1 MTEGRRM
8 PPLNALRAFEATAR
22 HLSFKE
28 AAAELFVTPTAVSHQ
43 IRNLE
48 ELVGLKLFE
57 RSGNTITLTR
67 AGERFFPV
75 LRDGF
80 DLIAQSVVDLQ
91 RDGDALT
98 ISVTPAFAAMVL
110 IPRLSQ
116 LRLLYPGIA
125 LTVNATEKIVD
136 LRKAEADLAVRY
148 GPERSR
154 PLRSQLLYRDRYVA
168 VASPAWVSA
177 HPLPVSAQV
186 LATSDLLGYQWKNA
200 KLQGPTWSAW
210 MAMAG
215 IAGFDAAH
223 YIGFSE
229 ESHAIQGALDGAG
242 VALASTLLVGP
253 ELRGGR
259 LVQVHPLGM
268 QGFAYHAEFVD
279 DHPRVHTVMKIV
291 NWLAGL
297 IGENVEDGHGSFMSA
312 HETSDGSR

>member
-1 MTEGRRM
+1 M
-8 PPLNALRAFEATAR
+8 PPLNALRAFEAAAR

-57 RSGNTITLTR
+57 RTGNTITLTR

-80 DLIAQSVVDLQ
+80 DRIAQSVVDLQ
-91 RDGDALT
+91 REEDALT
-98 ISVTPAFAAMVL
+98 VSVTPAFAAMIL
-110 IPRLSQ
+110 IPQLTQ
-116 LRLLYPGIA
+116 LRKLHPGIA

-136 LRKAEADLAVRY
+136 LRKFEADLAVRY

-154 PLRSQLLYRDRYVA
+154 PMRSQLLYRDRYIA
-168 VASPAWVSA
+168 VASPAWVGTQ
-177 HPLPVSAQV
+177 PLPVPAQL
-186 LATSDLLGYQWKNA
+186 LAASDLLGYQWKNTS
-200 KLQGPTWSAW
+200 LQGPNWPAW

-215 IAGFDAAH
+215 ITGFDPGRA
-223 YIGFSE
+223 IGFSE
-229 ESHAIQGALDGAG
+229 ESHAIQGALDAAG
-242 VALASTLLVGP
+242 VALASSLLVGP
-253 ELRGGR
+253 ELRAGR

-279 DHPRVHTVMKIV
+279 DHPRLPTVLKVV

-297 IGENVEDGHGSFMSA
+297 ANQNGDLEAGEPDDA
-312 HETSDGSR
+312 AT

>member
-8 PPLNALRAFEATAR
+8 PPLNALRAFEAAAR
-22 HLSFKE
+22 RLSFKE
-28 AAAELFVTPTAVSHQ
+28 AAAELFVTPTAISHQ

-48 ELVGLKLFE
+48 GLVGFKLFE
-57 RSGNTITLTR
+57 RSGNTIVLTR

-80 DLIAQSVVDLQ
+80 DRIAQSVVDLQ
-91 RDGDALT
+91 REGDALT
-98 ISVTPAFAAMVL
+98 ISVTPAFASMVL

-116 LRLLYPGIA
+116 LRGLHPGIS

-136 LRKAEADLAVRY
+136 LGKAEADLAVRY

-154 PLRSQLLYRDRYVA
+154 PLHSQLLYRDRYVA
-168 VASPAWVSA
+168 VASPAWVGAQS
-177 HPLPVSAQV
+177 LPVSAQV
-186 LATSDLLGYQWKNA
+186 LAASDLLGYQWKNA
-200 KLQGPTWSAW
+200 NLQGPTWASW
-210 MAMAG
+210 MG
-215 IAGFDAAH
+215 IAGISGFDTAR

-242 VALASTLLVGP
+242 VALASTVLVGP
-253 ELRGGR
+253 ELRAGR
-259 LVQVHPLGM
+259 LMQVHPLGM

-279 DHPRVHTVMKIV
+279 DHPRLLTVMKIV

-297 IGENVEDGHGSFMSA
+297 LGEDDQALSRGK
-312 HETSDGSR
+312 SD

>member
-1 MTEGRRM
+1 MAESRRM
-8 PPLNALRAFEATAR
+8 PPLNALRAFEASAR
-22 HLSFKE
+22 HLSMKE

-43 IRNLE
+43 IRHLE
-48 ELVGLKLFE
+48 ELVGFKLFE
-57 RSGNTITLTR
+57 RSGNGIALTR

-80 DLIAQSVVDLQ
+80 DCIAQSVVDLQ
-91 RDGDALT
+91 REEDALT

-116 LRLLYPGIA
+116 LRRLHPGIA
-125 LTVNATEKIVD
+125 LTVNASEKIVD
-136 LRKAEADLAVRY
+136 LRKTEADLAVRY

-154 PLRSQLLYRDRYVA
+154 PLRSQLLYRDRYMV
-168 VASPAWVSA
+168 VASPAWVGA
-177 HPLPVSAQV
+177 HELPISAQA
-186 LATSDLLGYQWKNA
+186 LAAGDLLGYQWKNPN
-200 KLQGPTWSAW
+200 LQGPNWPAW

-215 IAGFDAAH
+215 ITGFNASR

-253 ELRGGR
+253 ELRAGR

-268 QGFAYHAEFVD
+268 QGFAYHAEFID
-279 DHPRVHTVMKIV
+279 DHPRLPTVIKIV
-291 NWLAGL
+291 NWLAALVGEGL
-297 IGENVEDGHGSFMSA
+297 AEEG
-312 HETSDGSR
+312 ETSA